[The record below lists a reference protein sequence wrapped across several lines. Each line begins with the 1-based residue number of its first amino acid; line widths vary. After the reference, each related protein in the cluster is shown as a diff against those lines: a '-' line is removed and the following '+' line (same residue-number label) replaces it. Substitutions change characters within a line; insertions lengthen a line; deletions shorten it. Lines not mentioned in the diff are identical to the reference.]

1 MAKNIFLFA
10 VLFISLTPFSFAQNV
25 GINAAGSAPN
35 ASAMLDVESTTRG
48 LLIPRISL
56 VATNSITPITAPA
69 TSLLVYNLASS
80 GTGTAAVSPGYYY
93 WDGTRWVA
101 LAGPNGRDWAL
112 DGNSGTT
119 PGTNFL
125 GTIDA
130 QALAIRTNNIDK
142 IRIQS
147 DVAGTHRLGIGTN
160 FPTPYPG
167 GNTPT
172 LLHIHDAE
180 TTANDFAMLQ
190 LTTGKNSATNK
201 VGELNFAT
209 TTLAATD
216 RRTASIE
223 SFITA
228 TTGVPN
234 VSGDLRFFTNNS
246 ATATFT
252 EKMRIDPAG
261 VIGIGTTSPATSNNG
276 STAVDK
282 LNILS
287 NTAAAGV
294 PLVEITNSGSNG
306 LSTVSSNNNVSNSF
320 NSLIGLSFYNGNT
333 FVPSAVLG
341 QMTTTNGSG
350 TGHAV
355 RGDGFSSTHIGVRGS
370 IPTTGTWSGFGGLF
384 TGGLAYAN
392 GLYNVSDKRLKKDI
406 KPIKNALETIMKI
419 KGVSYKYNSDILLSS
434 KGDTR
439 EYLGFIAQDIEQIL
453 PNIVGTKNL
462 PLGTE
467 KLNEHNTPPTENILT
482 EAKLVDYVQLIPIL
496 LEAIKEQQQQIE
508 KLENEVK
515 KLSNNH

>member
-1 MAKNIFLFA
+1 MAKNILLIVMLF
-10 VLFISLTPFSFAQNV
+10 VGLTTLTFAQNV
-25 GINAAGSAPN
+25 GINAAGNAPN

-48 LLIPRISL
+48 LLIPRVSL
-56 VATNSITPITAPA
+56 TAANSNAPIGAGVA
-69 TSLLVYNLASS
+69 TSLLVYN
-80 GTGTAAVSPGYYY
+80 TNTAGAGVTAVSPGYYY
-93 WDGTRWVA
+93 WDGARWVA

-112 DGNSGTT
+112 DGNSGTVA
-119 PGTNFL
+119 GTNFL

-130 QALAIRTNNIDK
+130 QALAIKTNNIDK

-147 DVAGTHRLGIGTN
+147 DAAGTHRLGIGTN

-261 VIGIGTTSPATSNNG
+261 VVGIGTTAPATSNAG
-276 STAVDK
+276 SASVDK
-282 LNILS
+282 LNIF
-287 NTAAAGV
+287 
-294 PLVEITNSGSNG
+294 TNSAVANSNVLEIVNSGTNGINLLCVSTNANKTTNNLVGEILHTGATTG
-306 LSTVSSNNNVSNSF
+306 LSAVYGLVTPNNNIF
-320 NSLIGLSFYNGNT
+320 
-333 FVPSAVLG
+333 
-341 QMTTTNGSG
+341 Q
-350 TGHAV
+350 
-355 RGDGFSSTHIGVRGS
+355 IGVRGGGNSSNNWGVSGS
-370 IPTTGTWSGFGGLF
+370 IPTAGPWTGFGGLF
-384 TGGLAYAN
+384 QGGLGYVN
-392 GLYNVSDKRLKKDI
+392 GLYNLSDKRVKKDV
-406 KPIKNALETIMKI
+406 KNIINAISIIQQL
-419 KGVSYKYNSDILLSS
+419 KGVSYKYNTDVLISS
-434 KGDTR
+434 VGDERT
-439 EYLGFIAQDIEQIL
+439 YLGFIAQDVEVVL
-453 PNIVGTKNL
+453 PEIVGTKTI
-462 PLGTE
+462 PLGETGS
-467 KLNEHNTPPTENILT
+467 LNANSTITNLMEG
-482 EAKLVDYVQLIPIL
+482 AKLVDYVQLIPVL
-496 LEAIKEQQQQIE
+496 VEAIKEQQEQIE
-508 KLENEVK
+508 KLEKQIDSLIDK
-515 KLSNNH
+515 K